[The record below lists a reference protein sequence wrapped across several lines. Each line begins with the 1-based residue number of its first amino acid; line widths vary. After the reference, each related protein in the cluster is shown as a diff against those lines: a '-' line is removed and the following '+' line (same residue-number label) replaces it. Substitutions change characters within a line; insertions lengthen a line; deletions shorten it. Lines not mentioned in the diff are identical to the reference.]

1 MESAG
6 PEQSPPQLV
15 PRKACGKREP
25 KEELCSRLWPSP
37 TFCFWAA
44 FQVWPVICQLQPA
57 TWQDSCLSQR
67 ETLSAPHRATDSTL
81 IIQGRTSRWPSHSR
95 TLVWQLSPNLQSHP
109 EAKAGCPARSSEG
122 IQGVGITAGSQE
134 QQAAPRPGSCYFEL
148 PSKPPTQSLLILS
161 FLLTDRVP
169 ASTVIASS
177 VVCWVPWRPP

>member
-67 ETLSAPHRATDSTL
+67 ETLSAPT
-81 IIQGRTSRWPSHSR
+81 QGYRQHPDNPGENEQMA
-95 TLVWQLSPNLQSHP
+95 LPQQDVGVAALS
-109 EAKAGCPARSSEG
+109 
-122 IQGVGITAGSQE
+122 
-134 QQAAPRPGSCYFEL
+134 
-148 PSKPPTQSLLILS
+148 
-161 FLLTDRVP
+161 
-169 ASTVIASS
+169 
-177 VVCWVPWRPP
+177 